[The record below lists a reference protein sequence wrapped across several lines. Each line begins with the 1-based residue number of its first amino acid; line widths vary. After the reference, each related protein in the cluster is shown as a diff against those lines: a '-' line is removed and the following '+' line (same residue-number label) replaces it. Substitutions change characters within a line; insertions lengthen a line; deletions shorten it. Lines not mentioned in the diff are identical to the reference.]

1 VATGE
6 IPPWRV
12 KSTKIG
18 DIRFISAMRNFLMAV
33 FVKFSGY
40 LRSILSKDEIKIRDL
55 LSEIERLEGRNLSP
69 IIIKPDGQSREVFK
83 IALNGK
89 VISGRTDLEVK
100 IQDRDQVTIF
110 PLNAGG

>member
-1 VATGE
+1 
-6 IPPWRV
+6 
-12 KSTKIG
+12 
-18 DIRFISAMRNFLMAV
+18 MAV

-40 LRSILSKDEIKIRDL
+40 LRSILSKDEIKIEIVPGKVEKIRDL